1 MYNDYWHAVIKA
13 KINSADHHLEVL
25 GFEVLGFSPTSDIDG
40 GGAQH
45 IRWGAVPR
53 LVRAQAR

>member
-25 GFEVLGFSPTSDIDG
+25 GFEVLGFSPTSDIDDE
-40 GGAQH
+40 GAQH
-45 IRWGAVPR
+45 IKCRAVLR
-53 LVRAQAR
+53 SIGAQAL